1 MKIRKSNLSCDYCIT
16 GSSGNKIKLDVAV
29 QENDLGVT
37 IDKDL
42 TFWKHA
48 DRIVP
53 NFNQIM

>member
-29 QENDLGVT
+29 QENGLGVT

-42 TFWKHA
+42 TFGSMPTRLYPTSIK
-48 DRIVP
+48 
-53 NFNQIM
+53 